1 MSAAAVLS
9 AARAAG
15 VVVTVE
21 HGNLRARPTPPAE
34 IVAALRQHK
43 AEVVALLS
51 EPEPW
56 VDDPAEWQNWA
67 PVAEPI
73 AWTERPAVI
82 AVVEDLADERWRPG
96 RISRSLGLTRDEV
109 IEILRRTGR

>member
-1 MSAAAVLS
+1 MTAAAALA

-15 VVVTVE
+15 VEITIE
-21 HGNLRARPTPPAE
+21 DGNLRARPTPPPE
-34 IVAALRQHK
+34 IVAGLRQHK
-43 AEVVALLS
+43 VELLALLS

-56 VDDPAEWQNWA
+56 GNDPAEVHNWQ
-67 PVAEPI
+67 PI
-73 AWTERPAVI
+73 DWTNRPDVI

-109 IEILRRTGR
+109 IAILRRTGR